1 MKVKKAILNPI
12 PNQKLEL
19 SYKAEKKKRKERKQK
34 EALTI
39 FVIIHPSN
47 KASSPKSKV

>member
-19 SYKAEKKKRKERKQK
+19 SYKAKKKKWKERK
-34 EALTI
+34 
-39 FVIIHPSN
+39 
-47 KASSPKSKV
+47 